1 MENDKPNSKNTS
13 PQKSN
18 LGQGTLAHDSET
30 LEAKWNRLKRH
41 VTGPMQLT
49 ELEGRLLTNDSEALG
64 LNPALPTY
72 PPPIGVAITQA
83 VPVKT
88 GKVGKRYMN
97 S

>member
-1 MENDKPNSKNTS
+1 M
-13 PQKSN
+13 
-18 LGQGTLAHDSET
+18 AYDSET

-49 ELEGRLLTNDSEALG
+49 ELEGRLLTNDSEALD

-72 PPPIGVAITQA
+72 PPPIGVAVTQA

>member
-13 PQKSN
+13 PQKSI
-18 LGQGTLAHDSET
+18 LGQSTLTYDSET

-41 VTGPMQLT
+41 VAGPMQLT

-64 LNPALPTY
+64 LSPALPTY
-72 PPPIGVAITQA
+72 PPPIGVAVTQA

-88 GKVGKRYMN
+88 GKVGKRYLN